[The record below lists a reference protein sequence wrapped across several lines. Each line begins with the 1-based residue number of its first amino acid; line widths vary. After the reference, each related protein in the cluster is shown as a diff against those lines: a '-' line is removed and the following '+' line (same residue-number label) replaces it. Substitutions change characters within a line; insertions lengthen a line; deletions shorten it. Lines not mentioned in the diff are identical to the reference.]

1 MKLTEY
7 INCFKE
13 YKTRLFLC
21 FKNIFENNYKKLL
34 FYFKLIFYVF
44 KSFWCADIK
53 NKLKKNS
60 ILIYFQA
67 KITLK
72 NNHYHNNKQA
82 FRKHY

>member
-44 KSFWCADIK
+44 KSF
-53 NKLKKNS
+53 
-60 ILIYFQA
+60 
-67 KITLK
+67 
-72 NNHYHNNKQA
+72 
-82 FRKHY
+82 